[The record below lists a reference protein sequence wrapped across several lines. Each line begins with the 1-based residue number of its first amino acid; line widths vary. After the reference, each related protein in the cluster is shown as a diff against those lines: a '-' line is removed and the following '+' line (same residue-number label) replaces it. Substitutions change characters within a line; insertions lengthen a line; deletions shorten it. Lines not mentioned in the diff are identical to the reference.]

1 MIFDFGRCIYEP
13 TAWRLVAYFE
23 GGHKTKEQ
31 YEKELK
37 EIRNVGNPDYE
48 PSFNKTK
55 KALCKYYAVLVM
67 KMVNETVSIY
77 LFDEDIEKLIIAIRA
92 SHKRGDN
99 YVFANIDDFE
109 SETEDITLE
118 CHTFGGITTY
128 NS

>member
-13 TAWRLVAYFE
+13 TAWELDAYFE

-48 PSFNKTK
+48 PSFNETK
-55 KALCKYYAVLVM
+55 KALCEYYAVLVM

-118 CHTFGGITTY
+118 CHTFGEITTY
-128 NS
+128 